1 MLMKDLEKQFNRAKN
16 EGSEYIAVQIY
27 TKGNVKPELIINQK
41 ECFDKKLEYY
51 RKAYT
56 DKLVLKTYEGISI
69 KGIAYGN
76 NLSDIENALIKY
88 HN

>member
-1 MLMKDLEKQFNRAKN
+1 MQMRDLEKQFARAK
-16 EGSEYIAVQIY
+16 EEDAEYIAVQIY
-27 TKGNVKPELIINQK
+27 TKGNERPELIINQK

-56 DKLVLKTYEGISI
+56 DNLVLKTYEGISI

-76 NLSDIENALIKY
+76 NLSEIENDLIKY
-88 HN
+88 HD